1 MLAEDGS
8 GKGAGLVSA
17 IAQRI
22 NSRNVC
28 TTNGHHH
35 NGKVPNGVVNGKE
48 KNGLEYHHTNGSHN
62 GITNGT
68 NGFSNGH

>member
-28 TTNGHHH
+28 TTTNGHHH
-35 NGKVPNGVVNGKE
+35 NGKVMNGHGKE
-48 KNGLEYHHTNGSHN
+48 INGHEIHTNGHHN
-62 GITNGT
+62 GVTNGT
-68 NGFSNGH
+68 NGFTNGH

>member
-22 NSRNVC
+22 SSRNVGK
-28 TTNGHHH
+28 TNGHHH
-35 NGKVPNGVVNGKE
+35 NGKAMNGHGKE
-48 KNGLEYHHTNGSHN
+48 KNGHEYHTNGVHN

-68 NGFSNGH
+68 NGCTKH

>member
-22 NSRNVC
+22 NTRLASQ
-28 TTNGHHH
+28 TNGHHH
-35 NGKVPNGVVNGKE
+35 NGKAAVVNGCGQ
-48 KNGLEYHHTNGSHN
+48 KNGHTNGFHN

-68 NGFSNGH
+68 NETNGLTKH

>member
-22 NSRNVC
+22 NARNVC
-28 TTNGHHH
+28 SVNGQSSSSSKVMNSHGKEINGREIRTNGHH
-35 NGKVPNGVVNGKE
+35 
-48 KNGLEYHHTNGSHN
+48 N
-62 GITNGT
+62 GIANGA
-68 NGFSNGH
+68 NGAANGH

>member
-22 NSRNVC
+22 QSRNVC
-28 TTNGHHH
+28 STNGHQHNDKAMNGNGKMKNGNLNGHH
-35 NGKVPNGVVNGKE
+35 NSIANGKNSI
-48 KNGLEYHHTNGSHN
+48 K
-62 GITNGT
+62 
-68 NGFSNGH
+68 NGFSA

>member
-17 IAQRI
+17 IAERI
-22 NSRNVC
+22 SSHNMCN
-28 TTNGHHH
+28 TNGHHH
-35 NGKVPNGVVNGKE
+35 KGKAMSATNGHGIE
-48 KNGLEYHHTNGSHN
+48 KNGQEKNTNGFHN
-62 GITNGT
+62 GIT

>member
-22 NSRNVC
+22 NARNVC
-28 TTNGHHH
+28 IANSNHKLNGKAVNGNGKALNSHSKHTNGHH
-35 NGKVPNGVVNGKE
+35 NGIGNGANGVTRG
-48 KNGLEYHHTNGSHN
+48 
-62 GITNGT
+62 
-68 NGFSNGH
+68 

>member
-22 NSRNVC
+22 NARNVSS
-28 TTNGHHH
+28 TNGHHH
-35 NGKVPNGVVNGKE
+35 NGKAINGHAKASNG
-48 KNGLEYHHTNGSHN
+48 HTTNGHHN
-62 GITNGT
+62 GIANGT
-68 NGFSNGH
+68 NGRTPIE

>member
-22 NSRNVC
+22 NARIVC
-28 TTNGHHH
+28 TSNGHSSKVMNSHGKEMNGQEIHTNGH
-35 NGKVPNGVVNGKE
+35 
-48 KNGLEYHHTNGSHN
+48 HN
-62 GITNGT
+62 GITNGPDGT
-68 NGFSNGH
+68 ANNH

>member
-22 NSRNVC
+22 SARNVC
-28 TTNGHHH
+28 TTNGHQH
-35 NGKVPNGVVNGKE
+35 NGKVMNGHGKE
-48 KNGLEYHHTNGSHN
+48 INGQENHTNGHHN
-62 GITNGT
+62 GIANGT
-68 NGFSNGH
+68 NGLANDH